1 MVTRQYPALQH
12 RAYRLLWSGLLVSNM
27 GTWMQNV
34 AQSWLI
40 YKMTNNDARYLGWLG
55 LAFAIPMIALP
66 AVGGMLADRYP
77 RAAILRIT
85 QWSMALVALV
95 QAILTLTN
103 HNTPTLILIATA
115 VGATL
120 LAVDN
125 PTRQALIPTLVPR
138 HDLMNA
144 LALNAATYNG
154 AALLGPA
161 IAGFLMG
168 IVGAGWLFA
177 VNAVSY
183 LAVIYAVSQ
192 MPAVNEEGRT
202 PSTLSDA
209 LLGGI
214 RFARSHALTAV
225 LLLTSA
231 VLSLFGRSYQQVLPI
246 YADDIWH
253 IAAQGYG
260 ILLSAAGAGAMI
272 GALGMA
278 SLPRITP
285 NGRNLK
291 IAGTLFAVLLGC
303 FAWTTQW
310 WIGVLLLLC
319 IGIISTAATTMI
331 ATMLQLD
338 VPGHLR
344 GRVMSLH
351 AITLIGVPSV
361 GGLLITSLTTLLG
374 NGSDS
379 RAINASGAPF
389 ALLVGASSVALLFVF
404 VRIPLRD
411 TTPASHAG

>member
-1 MVTRQYPALQH
+1 MLIRQYPALQH
-12 RAYRLLWSGLLVSNM
+12 RQYRLLWSGLIVSNM

-66 AVGGMLADRYP
+66 AVGGMLADRFSRP
-77 RAAILRIT
+77 RILRIT
-85 QWSMALVALV
+85 QWSMALVALI
-95 QAILTLTN
+95 QAVLTLTN
-103 HNTPTLILIATA
+103 LNTPTFILIATA
-115 VGATL
+115 LGATL

-168 IVGAGWLFA
+168 VVGAGWLFA
-177 VNAVSY
+177 INAVSY

-192 MPAVNEEGRT
+192 MPLSGEEVRT
-202 PSTLSDA
+202 PTPLADA

-214 RFARSHALTAV
+214 QYARGHALTGV
-225 LLLTSA
+225 LLATSA
-231 VLSLFGRSYQQVLPI
+231 ILSLFGRSYQQVLPI

-285 NGRNLK
+285 NGHNLK
-291 IAGTLFAVLLGC
+291 LAGMLFAVLLAC
-303 FAWTTQW
+303 FAWTNVW
-310 WIGVLLLLC
+310 WMGVVLLVC
-319 IGIISTAATTMI
+319 IGIVSTAATTMI

-361 GGLLITSLTTLLG
+361 GGLLVTSLTTLLG
-374 NGSDS
+374 NGTDT
-379 RAINASGAPF
+379 RAINASGAPL
-389 ALLVGASSVALLFVF
+389 ALLVGAGTVALLFLV
-404 VRIPLRD
+404 VRIPLRAEAP
-411 TTPASHAG
+411 PAVR

>member
-1 MVTRQYPALQH
+1 MLSRQYPALQH
-12 RAYRLLWSGLLVSNM
+12 RPYRLLWSGLLVSNM

-77 RAAILRIT
+77 RASILRIT
-85 QWSMALVALV
+85 QWSMALVALI
-95 QAILTLTN
+95 QAILTLSN
-103 HNTPTLILIATA
+103 LNTPMYILIATFI
-115 VGATL
+115 GATL

-161 IAGFLMG
+161 IAGFLLSV
-168 IVGAGWLFA
+168 VGAGWLFA
-177 VNAVSY
+177 ANAVSY
-183 LAVIYAVSQ
+183 LAVLYAVSQ
-192 MPAVNEEGRT
+192 MPAVDEATRT
-202 PSTLSDA
+202 PSTLTDA
-209 LLGGI
+209 LLGGV
-214 RFARSHALTAV
+214 RYARGHALTGI

-253 IAAQGYG
+253 ISAQGYG
-260 ILLSAAGAGAMI
+260 IMLSAAGAGAMI

-291 IAGTLFAVLLGC
+291 FAGFVFAGLLACFAV
-303 FAWTTQW
+303 TTIW
-310 WIGVLLLLC
+310 WIGVFLLVC
-319 IGIISTAATTMI
+319 IGIMSTAATTFI

-338 VPGHLR
+338 VPGNLR

-361 GGLLITSLTTLLG
+361 GGLLVTSLTTLLG
-374 NGSDS
+374 TGADTH
-379 RAINASGAPF
+379 AINAAGAPL
-389 ALLVGASSVALLFVF
+389 ALLVGAATVALLFVV

-411 TTPASHAG
+411 VTTPEPMR

>member
-1 MVTRQYPALQH
+1 MMLRQYPALQH
-12 RAYRLLWSGLLVSNM
+12 RPYRLLWSGLLVSNM

-66 AVGGMLADRYP
+66 AVGGMLADRYAP
-77 RAAILRIT
+77 ARILRIT
-85 QWSMALVALV
+85 QWSMALVALF
-95 QAILTLTN
+95 QAILTFTDQ
-103 HNTPTLILIATA
+103 NTPTLILIATC

-177 VNAVSY
+177 ANALSY
-183 LAVIYAVSQ
+183 VAVIYAVSQ
-192 MPAVNEEGRT
+192 MPVQRDESRT
-202 PSTLSDA
+202 PSTLGDA

-214 RFARSHALTAV
+214 RYARGHALTGV
-225 LLLTSA
+225 LLVTSA

-285 NGRNLK
+285 NGHNLK
-291 IAGTLFAVLLGC
+291 LAGTLFAILLAC
-303 FAWTTQW
+303 FAWTTIW
-310 WIGVLLLLC
+310 WIGVVLLVC

-361 GGLLITSLTTLLG
+361 GGLLVTSLTTLLG
-374 NGSDS
+374 SGSDTRS
-379 RAINASGAPF
+379 INATGAPF
-389 ALLVGASSVALLFVF
+389 ALLVGAATVALLFVL
-404 VRIPLRD
+404 VRIPFRVD
-411 TTPASHAG
+411 QPPTRH